1 MISKT
6 PFIVVDCE
14 TTGLVPSLDRVIEIG
29 AVKVLDGKVV
39 DEFSTLINPEI
50 FIPTEITGITGITTE
65 MLQGHPFIQDVLP
78 KYMEFLGSDYVFV
91 AHNVEFDKEFI
102 NESLLRSQMTK
113 MNSPYLCTINLAR
126 HVHPNLAR
134 YNLGNLAQLFNV
146 ELPQAHR
153 AIHDARAT
161 AQLFVKFMKVLQD
174 GGLKYIHEIPHIQ
187 NAKKPEKGVEQGQV
201 SLF

>member
-6 PFIVVDCE
+6 PFIIVDCE

-29 AVKVLDGKVV
+29 AVKVLDGQIVE
-39 DEFSTLINPEI
+39 EFDTLVNPGI
-50 FIPTEITGITGITTE
+50 FVPAEVTAITGIRSE
-65 MLQGHPFIQDVLP
+65 MLEGQPPIQEAIS
-78 KYMEFLGSDYVFV
+78 KYMDFVGENYVFV

-102 NESLLRSQMTK
+102 NESLLRESMAR
-113 MNSPYLCTINLAR
+113 MNVPYLCTINLTK

-134 YNLGNLAQLFNV
+134 YNLGSLAQLFNI

-161 AQLFVKFMKVLQD
+161 AQLFIKFMKVLQN

>member
-6 PFIVVDCE
+6 PFIIVDCE

-29 AVKVLDGKVV
+29 AVKVLDGKVI

-65 MLQGHPFIQDVLP
+65 MLQGHPLIQDVLP
-78 KYMEFLGSDYVFV
+78 KYMEFLGDDYVFV

-102 NESLLRSQMTK
+102 NESLLRAQMNK

-146 ELPQAHR
+146 DLPQAHR